1 MPLREFLAAL
11 RPRSRLLYTFSMRSI
26 RRREDVILDISNY
39 LQRGLFVS
47 GPVTTKRQFLNLFGQ
62 QLVPGIAVEASAV
75 VAASIGVVAGASW
88 PDRTRRLL
96 VVAPGFDLSDVVRN
110 VAQQVRTGLQAT
122 GPVPQDL
129 WAVANVDK
137 KSLEGWVTLVGAGIL
152 CGGAFFRGA
161 AWGLS
166 EPSADKVAESWVAG
180 VNSDWSVAAESG
192 LAVDRQPPMAGY
204 DAWRQMVDELLNA
217 YEQGIPFQQAAGM
230 TPRPVLLELWR
241 FEFFR
246 LGLAFQPRR

>member
-1 MPLREFLAAL
+1 
-11 RPRSRLLYTFSMRSI
+11 
-26 RRREDVILDISNY
+26 LDISNY

-129 WAVANVDK
+129 WAVPNVDK

-192 LAVDRQPPMAGY
+192 LAVDRPTSDGGIRCLAPNGGRTSQRIRAGNTVSTSCGN
-204 DAWRQMVDELLNA
+204 DAEAGSSRTLALRIFQARTSLPTSEMTYWGDTILAASLGRSFGELN
-217 YEQGIPFQQAAGM
+217 
-230 TPRPVLLELWR
+230 W
-241 FEFFR
+241 
-246 LGLAFQPRR
+246 

>member
-1 MPLREFLAAL
+1 
-11 RPRSRLLYTFSMRSI
+11 
-26 RRREDVILDISNY
+26 LDISNY